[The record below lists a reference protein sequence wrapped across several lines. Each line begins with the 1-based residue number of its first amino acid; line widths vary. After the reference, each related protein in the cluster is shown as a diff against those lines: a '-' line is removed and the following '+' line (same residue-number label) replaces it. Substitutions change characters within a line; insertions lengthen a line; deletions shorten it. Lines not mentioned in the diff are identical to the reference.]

1 MKFVKIL
8 VAALGSFVIAC
19 SASAGIVYENGAF
32 DGMFQGAQISPSQ
45 IVSDSFTLVD
55 ATTLTR
61 VTVGL
66 WTPSNTSPMSLTW
79 SIGSSVFGNEYGTG
93 AALLSS
99 TPVVKYASFG
109 VYLATFDLTV
119 ALPGGDF
126 WLTLGDG
133 VSTGGAPLGWDINFG
148 PSLANYR
155 NIDDSGVIDSGPTDS
170 EYFKLE
176 GNQVIGPGPS
186 PVPEP
191 ASLAI
196 FAVGLVCAA
205 VARRGVTRA
214 V

>member
-8 VAALGSFVIAC
+8 AAALGSLVVAC
-19 SASAGIVYENGAF
+19 SAFAGVVYENGAF
-32 DGMFQGAQISPSQ
+32 DGTFQGAQISPSQ
-45 IVSDSFTLVD
+45 IVSDSFSLAN

-66 WTPSNTSPMSLTW
+66 WAPSNSTPVSLSW

-99 TPVVKYASFG
+99 TPVLEYASFD

-126 WLTLGDG
+126 WLTLSDG
-133 VSTGGAPLGWDINFG
+133 VSAGGASLGWDINFAS
-148 PSLANYR
+148 SLAYYR
-155 NIDDSGVIDSGPTDS
+155 NIDDSGTTDS

-176 GNQVIGPGPS
+176 GTQVTGPGPS

-196 FAVGLVCAA
+196 FAAGLVCAA
-205 VARRGVTRA
+205 VARRRVTRA

>member
-1 MKFVKIL
+1 MKFIKIL
-8 VAALGSFVIAC
+8 AATLGSFVITC
-19 SASAGIVYENGAF
+19 SASAGIVYENGAL
-32 DGMFQGAQISPSQ
+32 DGTFQGAQISPTQ
-45 IVSDSFTLVD
+45 IVSDSFNLAN

-66 WTPSNTSPMSLTW
+66 WTPSNSSPLSLTW
-79 SIGSSVFGNEYGTG
+79 SLGSSAFGNEYGTG
-93 AALLSS
+93 AAVLSS
-99 TPVVKYASFG
+99 TPVFEYASFD
-109 VYLATFDLTV
+109 VYLATFDLSV

-133 VSTGGAPLGWDINFG
+133 ASTGGAPLGWDINFG

-155 NIDDSGVIDSGPTDS
+155 NIDDSGSTDS

-176 GNQVIGPGPS
+176 GTQVIGPGPS

-196 FAVGLVCAA
+196 FAVGLLCVAA
-205 VARRGVTRA
+205 ARRRVTRA

>member
-8 VAALGSFVIAC
+8 AAALGSLVVAC
-19 SASAGIVYENGAF
+19 SAFADVVYENGAF
-32 DGMFQGAQISPSQ
+32 DGTFQGAQISPSQ
-45 IVSDSFTLVD
+45 IVSDSFSLLN

-66 WTPSNTSPMSLTW
+66 WTPSNSAPVSLSW

-99 TPVVKYASFG
+99 TPVLEYASFD

-126 WLTLGDG
+126 WLTLSDG
-133 VSTGGAPLGWDINFG
+133 VSTGAASLGWDINFG
-148 PSLANYR
+148 PSRANYS
-155 NIDDSGVIDSGPTDS
+155 NTGDFGATDS

-176 GNQVIGPGPS
+176 GTQVIGPGPS

-196 FAVGLVCAA
+196 FAVGLLCAA
-205 VARRGVTRA
+205 VTRRRVTRA